1 MKGGCFVRERE
12 KVADNF
18 ALSLVY
24 FGLQR
29 PPAWHGCL
37 TYRSQQINQHSVH
50 IANLNR
56 QGYREIKLHV
66 ILVEEDQAF
75 VLSVLSLNPLK
86 RV

>member
-37 TYRSQQINQHSVH
+37 TYRSQQINQSKKSTAALINV
-50 IANLNR
+50 ALTYSTLN
-56 QGYREIKLHV
+56 E
-66 ILVEEDQAF
+66 
-75 VLSVLSLNPLK
+75 
-86 RV
+86 